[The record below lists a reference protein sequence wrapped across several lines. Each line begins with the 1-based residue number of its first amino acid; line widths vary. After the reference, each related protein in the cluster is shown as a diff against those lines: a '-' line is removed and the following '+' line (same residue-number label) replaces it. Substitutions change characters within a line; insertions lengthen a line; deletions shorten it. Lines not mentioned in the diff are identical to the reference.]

1 MGSSVAV
8 GLLGL
13 GEQLPSR
20 AGAVLLRLLSWM
32 AILTGVSALATG
44 YGGMKEAAAT
54 LVGFLPP
61 FVWKLLP
68 VETAVGM
75 KGWVQATKAELPEHS
90 MPSSSSSQLVQ
101 SPTASKKAPAQH
113 GA

>member
-20 AGAVLLRLLSWM
+20 ADAVLLRLLSWM

-44 YGGMKEAAAT
+44 YGGMKEAAAA

-68 VETAVGM
+68 VETAVRM

-90 MPSSSSSQLVQ
+90 TPSSSSQLVQ